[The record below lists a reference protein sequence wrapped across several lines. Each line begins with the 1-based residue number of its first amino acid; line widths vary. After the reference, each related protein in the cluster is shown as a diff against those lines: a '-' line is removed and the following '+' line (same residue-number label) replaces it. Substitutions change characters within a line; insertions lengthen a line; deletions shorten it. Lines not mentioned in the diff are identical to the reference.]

1 MYITAAG
8 YRATLAAV
16 LVDDRRL
23 VLASTVGSREG
34 VHAITARLFK
44 HESVLLMALGGGS
57 RHVGLNPMSSYTS
70 KGERLPCGR
79 WHTLMYDRKLLE
91 SGYLVGRNLPHI
103 QEQFFAWLN
112 TAYELPLHK
121 SWAGWLWDWAVAHA
135 MITPLEG
142 FGMMGA
148 KVKTHHL
155 LEQAVRQAVYTGEL
169 RVEDMGWEVAHAA

>member
-1 MYITAAG
+1 MHITAAG

-23 VLASTVGSREG
+23 VLASAVGSREG
-34 VHAITARLFK
+34 VHAITARLYK
-44 HESVLLMALGGGS
+44 HESVLLAALEGGS
-57 RHVGLNPMSSYTS
+57 RHVGLNPMSTYTS

-79 WHTLMYDRKLLE
+79 WHTLMYDKKLLE

-112 TAYELPLHK
+112 TAYELPLHR
-121 SWAGWLWDWAVAHA
+121 SWAGWLWDWAVVQH

-142 FGMMGA
+142 FGLMGA
-148 KVKTHHL
+148 KVRAHEG
-155 LEQAVRQAVYTGEL
+155 LEQAVRKAVYAGEL
-169 RVEDMGWEVAHAA
+169 GVQEVQHAA